1 MCDTSGMPMP
11 GAMVVGQTG
20 RWMRRRLF
28 LCQSLA
34 TRFAYAINS
43 KARGFFS
50 AFAPRSPQFFFNGS
64 MCCCE
69 EGRVWPCILMICAYM
84 YTIPEN
90 LRFWAKTFFP
100 FPVRVGRTSEA
111 AVLAF
116 FGRGKGER
124 EEMYFRH
131 ASRGG
136 GRKTMT
142 TKKPL
147 LASAAAA
154 AAVTIF
160 DTTRDARGTT

>member
-1 MCDTSGMPMP
+1 
-11 GAMVVGQTG
+11 
-20 RWMRRRLF
+20 
-28 LCQSLA
+28 
-34 TRFAYAINS
+34 
-43 KARGFFS
+43 
-50 AFAPRSPQFFFNGS
+50 
-64 MCCCE
+64 
-69 EGRVWPCILMICAYM
+69 MIRAYM
-84 YTIPEN
+84 YIYP
-90 LRFWAKTFFP
+90 KTFAFGQKLFFP

-116 FGRGKGER
+116 FWKGRGG

-154 AAVTIF
+154 AVTIF
-160 DTTRDARGTT
+160 DTTTRDARGTT